1 VSVPLGKA
9 LVAQRAVREAVRT
22 TAEQPLM
29 GVPLEVNATVPV
41 GTGATDGATVA
52 VNVTDSP
59 GVEGFLP
66 ATTVVVDAAWL
77 TVMEVVRLDGASLA
91 PSPLKHAIAL
101 LLPTPPS
108 WMPSM
113 ADNEAVEWQLVV
125 HPLAGFKA
133 EVPKGVPLHAE
144 PE

>member
-1 VSVPLGKA
+1 MGKA
-9 LVAQRAVREAVRT
+9 LVVQSAVREAVRA

-29 GVPLEVNATVPV
+29 VVPLEVNATVPV
-41 GTGATDGATVA
+41 GTGGPAGVTVA

-59 GVEGFLP
+59 AVEGFLLD
-66 ATTVVVDAAWL
+66 TTDVVDAALL
-77 TVMEVVRLDGASLA
+77 TVMELVPLDAASLA
-91 PSPLKHAIAL
+91 PLPLKHAIAL

-108 WMPSM
+108 WVPST
-113 ADNEAVEWQLVV
+113 DNEAVEWQLVV

-133 EVPKGVPLHAE
+133 ELPKAVPLHAE

>member
-1 VSVPLGKA
+1 VGKT
-9 LVAQRAVREAVRT
+9 LVVQRAVREAVRA

-29 GVPLEVNATVPV
+29 VVPLEVNATVPV
-41 GTGATDGATVA
+41 GTGGPAGATVA

-59 GVEGFLP
+59 FVEGFLLD
-66 ATTVVVDAAWL
+66 TTVVVDAPL
-77 TVMEVVRLDGASLA
+77 STVTDLVPWDGASLA

-101 LLPTPPS
+101 LVPTPPS
-108 WMPSM
+108 WMPS
-113 ADNEAVEWQLVV
+113 AENVAVEWQLVV